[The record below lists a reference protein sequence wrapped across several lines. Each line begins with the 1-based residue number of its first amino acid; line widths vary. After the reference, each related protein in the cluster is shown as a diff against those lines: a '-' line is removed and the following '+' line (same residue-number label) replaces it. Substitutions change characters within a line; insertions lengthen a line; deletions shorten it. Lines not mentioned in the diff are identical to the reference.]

1 MAYSILAVDDE
12 ETILRSISRKLNKE
26 GYQVELA
33 LSGQEALK
41 KLRASI
47 PDLVLLDLKMPGL
60 DGLETL
66 KEIKKIAPETI
77 VIMMTS
83 YGTIESAVE
92 AMKQGAYDF
101 ITKSVT
107 LDDLKIVVRRAF
119 EVSELRNRIDTF
131 QRRAEKRYFL
141 DSLIRESPAMKEIY
155 RALQTIILNDK
166 ATVLIQGETGTG
178 KEHIAKIIHYNSSRA
193 TRPLVEVNCS
203 AIPQELFES
212 ELFGHEK
219 GAFTGA
225 DRLKKG
231 QFELANGGTLFLDE
245 IGDLDNRMQIKLLRA
260 LQDKRF
266 KRVGGTG
273 DIQIDVRIIAA
284 SNRDLKRAIQ
294 EGTFREDLYFRL
306 KVIPMELVP
315 LRMRREDIIPL
326 AVNFIAEFNREFKK
340 NIRGMD
346 QETKE
351 VLMNYSFPG
360 NIRELEN
367 IIERAMIFCF
377 MDKITSEHLP
387 KELLEGREK
396 VSAISPGS
404 DGDNAI
410 NLRIEF
416 GQDTLGQ
423 IEKSIIHNAL
433 EKAKGNKT
441 LAAKYL
447 GITRFALNRRLQ
459 KYHLAPPFSL

>member
-12 ETILRSISRKLNKE
+12 ETILRSISRKLDKE

-33 LSGQEALK
+33 LSGQEALR
-41 KLRASI
+41 KLRISI

-107 LDDLKIVVRRAF
+107 LDDLKIVVRRAL
-119 EVSELRNRIDTF
+119 EVSELRDRIDIF
-131 QRRAEKRYFL
+131 QRQEEKRYCL
-141 DSLIRESPAMKEIY
+141 DNLIRESPAVKEIY
-155 RALQTIILNDK
+155 STLQTIILNDK

-193 TRPLVEVNCS
+193 TRPFVEVNCS

-212 ELFGHEK
+212 ELFGYEK

-260 LQDKRF
+260 LQEKRF
-266 KRVGGTG
+266 KRVGGTR

-284 SNRDLKRAIQ
+284 TNRDLKKAIQ

-306 KVIPMELVP
+306 KVIPIELAP
-315 LRMRREDIIPL
+315 LRKSREDIIPL
-326 AVNFIAEFNREFKK
+326 AENFIVEFNREFKK
-340 NIRGMD
+340 NIRSMD
-346 QETKE
+346 QEVKE
-351 VLMNYSFPG
+351 VLMNYPFPG

-377 MDKITSEHLP
+377 KDKITTEHLP
-387 KELLEGREK
+387 KDLLEGSEK
-396 VSAISPGS
+396 VWPITPES
-404 DGDNAI
+404 DGGKAI

-416 GQDTLGQ
+416 GQETLGQ
-423 IEKSIIHNAL
+423 IEKSTIHKAL
-433 EKAKGNKT
+433 EKARGNKT

-459 KYHLAPPFSL
+459 KYHLTAPFSL